1 MKNEQVK
8 EIIQLPSRYPN
19 VDNHLIP
26 VSKNKY
32 KFYTSGES
40 YRFGPGAI
48 LGKMKMLLDFIDP
61 EGGPFIAKG
70 YRISNYEEVI
80 SIVQELG
87 GIYILTKDV

>member
-40 YRFGPGAI
+40 YRFGPGDI

-80 SIVQELG
+80 SIIQEPG
-87 GIYILTKDV
+87 GIYILTEDV

>member
-32 KFYTSGES
+32 KFYT
-40 YRFGPGAI
+40 
-48 LGKMKMLLDFIDP
+48 
-61 EGGPFIAKG
+61 
-70 YRISNYEEVI
+70 
-80 SIVQELG
+80 
-87 GIYILTKDV
+87 

>member
-26 VSKNKY
+26 VSKNRS
-32 KFYTSGES
+32 KFYTSGQF
-40 YRFGPGAI
+40 YRFGPSEGNPFI
-48 LGKMKMLLDFIDP
+48 LEFIDP

-70 YRISNYEEVI
+70 YRISDKEEI
-80 SIVQELG
+80 KEIVQDMTG
-87 GIYILTKDV
+87 TYILTEDV